1 MEEAEMTA
9 LRDDELGAAL
19 RALEVPEHGAD
30 FDAELERLL
39 ATPRARRRARWV
51 PVLAAVVALLVAAG
65 VALFL
70 PRGSEVASA
79 AQLRETVVDAF
90 GSARTI
96 TGVFVNREQPRGGEN
111 RWRFV
116 VDSSGSFRI
125 AGVDQPTV
133 LAYDSASNVE
143 TYSDTGLFVTRTG
156 LAPGPPDADAADW
169 VVERGLGSVVA
180 SLATEG
186 DAEVEET
193 EYRGRSA
200 WEVRTPTGNPG
211 EERLITVDRQTGIP
225 VRSALFRNGRA
236 GAEWRVEEL
245 RVDEGGTRAG
255 FVQEPKAD
263 QQRSRYDM
271 GFRRVRLE
279 EVRERL
285 GRAPVVASWVP
296 AGFERVEV
304 AVAKRSRATGDEQ
317 RRNPPSRDVVSI
329 RYRRGLDE
337 LVVTSRLT
345 GADPSAWGDPVL
357 GSSPMARRPELVAFA
372 HGALA
377 GREGELVIDANSV
390 PHVWAVAGP
399 LVVTAAGNL
408 DHGELIRVAESL
420 E

>member
-1 MEEAEMTA
+1 MTA

-19 RALEVPEHGAD
+19 RALEVPEHRPG

-39 ATPRARRRARWV
+39 AAPRPRRGRWL
-51 PVLAAVVALLVAAG
+51 PALAAAAALLVAAG

-79 AQLRETVVDAF
+79 AQLRKTVVDAF
-90 GSARTI
+90 GSARAI

-125 AGVDQPTV
+125 AGLGRPTV
-133 LAYDSASNVE
+133 LAYDSATNVE

-180 SLATEG
+180 SLAAEG
-186 DAEVEET
+186 EADVEET

-211 EERLITVDRQTGIP
+211 EERLITVDRETGIP
-225 VRSALFRNGRA
+225 VRNALFQNGRA
-236 GAEWRVEEL
+236 GAEWRIEEL
-245 RVDEGGTRAG
+245 RLDDGDTGAG
-255 FVQEPKAD
+255 FVQEPGAD
-263 QQRSRYDM
+263 QQHSRYDM
-271 GFRRVRLE
+271 GFRRVRLQ
-279 EVRERL
+279 EVRERV
-285 GRAPVVASWVP
+285 GHAPLVPSWVP
-296 AGFERVEV
+296 AGFERVDV
-304 AVAKRSRATGDEQ
+304 AVARRSRPTGDEQ
-317 RRNPPSRDVVSI
+317 RRNPPSQGVVSI
-329 RYRRGLDE
+329 RYGRGLDE

-357 GSSPMARRPELVAFA
+357 GSSPIARRPELVAFEK
-372 HGALA
+372 GALA

-399 LVVTAAGNL
+399 VVVTVAGNL
-408 DHGELIRVAESL
+408 DRAELIRVAESL

>member
-1 MEEAEMTA
+1 MTA

-19 RALEVPEHGAD
+19 RELEVPEHGAG

-39 ATPRARRRARWV
+39 ATPRPRRRRWV
-51 PVLAAVVALLVAAG
+51 PALAAAVALLVAAG

-79 AQLRETVVDAF
+79 AELRETIVDAF
-90 GSARTI
+90 GSAQTI
-96 TGVFVNREQPRGGEN
+96 TGIFVNREQPSGGEN

-116 VDSSGSFRI
+116 VDASGSFRI
-125 AGVDQPTV
+125 AGVDQPAV
-133 LAYDSASNVE
+133 LAYDSATNVE

-180 SLATEG
+180 SLAAEG
-186 DAEVEET
+186 DADVEET
-193 EYRGRSA
+193 EYRDRSA

-211 EERLITVDRQTGIP
+211 EQRLITVDRETGIP
-225 VRSALFRNGRA
+225 VRSALFRNGHA
-236 GAEWRVEEL
+236 GAEWRIEEL
-245 RVDEGGTRAG
+245 QVDDGGTGAG
-255 FVQEPKAD
+255 FVQAPKAD
-263 QQRSRYDM
+263 QQPSRYDM
-271 GFRRVRLE
+271 GFRRVRLDN
-279 EVRERL
+279 VRERV
-285 GRAPVVASWVP
+285 GHAPLVPSWVP

-304 AVAKRSRATGDEQ
+304 AVAKRSRPTGDEQ
-317 RRNPPSRDVVSI
+317 RRNPPSQDVVSI

-345 GADPSAWGDPVL
+345 GADLSAWGDPVL
-357 GSSPMARRPELVAFA
+357 GSSPMARRPERVAFEQ
-372 HGALA
+372 GALA
-377 GREGELVIDANSV
+377 GHEGELVIDANSV

-399 LVVTAAGNL
+399 LVVTVAGNL
-408 DHGELIRVAESL
+408 DRGDLIRVAESL